1 MKKYLKYLVFLAIL
15 SYTTIWA
22 GMIEVTDDDRYQY
35 LEFSGCI
42 PDSLDSIIIGD
53 LIYPDSG
60 YGYVETAHVITDT
73 VYYVGFGYISP
84 DTNVNGDLIPGHYE
98 GEYWFYV
105 ISVLPNGDH
114 VLPEDT
120 THVVVD
126 YTISGCGGL
135 FHVD

>member
-1 MKKYLKYLVFLAIL
+1 MKKLFVYLLIL
-15 SYTTIWA
+15 IPTLLWA
-22 GMIEVTDDDRYQY
+22 DMIEVADDDRYQY
-35 LEFSGCI
+35 LEFSGCA
-42 PDSLDSIIIGD
+42 PGGLDSIIIGD

-60 YGYVETAHVITDT
+60 YGYVETAYVITDT

-84 DTNVNGDLIPGHYE
+84 DTNGNGDLIPGHYT

-120 THVVVD
+120 THVSVD